1 MVSLARILFKQDTL
15 LKQEPVQA
23 NQLPSQKLQKI
34 PVGTLLVL
42 QSYATPSNNHI
53 KLSLKDV
60 EFKGLSMN
68 WYAYTEHVTI
78 IKDPLKVVDTVD
90 AMVAKQQEKDGVK
103 IIVNK
108 PTVPAQSGLLKL
120 VFNVDTAIKRQPVPA
135 DNLNEDS
142 EQKIPAGTVF
152 IILTNK
158 PDINNSIKLPI
169 KDNHVKFTLKD
180 IEFNGFNK
188 DWYVFVKHVGIQRI
202 G

>member
-60 EFKGLSMN
+60 EFKGLSLN

-78 IKDPLKVVDTVD
+78 IKDPLKVVDTVE

-108 PTVPAQSGLLKL
+108 PTVPAQFGLLKL

-142 EQKIPAGTVF
+142 KQKIPAGTEF

>member
-1 MVSLARILFKQDTL
+1 MVSLARILFKQETF

-23 NQLPSQKLQKI
+23 NQLPSHKLQKI

-42 QSYATPSNNHI
+42 QSYTAPSNNHI

-60 EFKGLSMN
+60 QFKGLSMN
-68 WYAYTEHVTI
+68 WYAYAEHVAI
-78 IKDPLKVVDTVD
+78 IKDPLSTAETVD
-90 AMVAKQQEKDGVK
+90 AMLGKQQEKDGVK

-108 PTVPAQSGLLKL
+108 QTAPAQTSLLKL
-120 VFNVDTAIKRQPVPA
+120 VFNVDTAIKRQPVPL

-142 EQKIPAGTVF
+142 KQKIPAGTEF
-152 IILTNK
+152 ILLTNK

-169 KDNHVKFTLKD
+169 KDSHVKFTLKD
-180 IEFNGFNK
+180 IEFKGFNK